1 MQYFCVRSS
10 YHFRFS
16 SSSDLAT
23 KQLQKI
29 VKIGTKVV
37 LAMAITDGY
46 TDTPQTARNF
56 VGFMCLIA
64 IGILSLYVTCF
75 VIYFKIVPEIQQ
87 ALTDSRQEL

>member
-1 MQYFCVRSS
+1 MQYFCVRGS
-10 YHFRFS
+10 YHFRFP
-16 SSSDLAT
+16 SSSDSAT

-75 VIYFKIVPEIQQ
+75 VVYFKIVPEIQQ
-87 ALTDSRQEL
+87 ALTESRQEL